1 MTSFVIEKMYLLQ
14 TLVLMAAVC
23 SAVFSAV
30 ASNTVESPE
39 NCFLKSP
46 VHEQIVIS
54 IDGH

>member
-14 TLVLMAAVC
+14 TLVLMAALC